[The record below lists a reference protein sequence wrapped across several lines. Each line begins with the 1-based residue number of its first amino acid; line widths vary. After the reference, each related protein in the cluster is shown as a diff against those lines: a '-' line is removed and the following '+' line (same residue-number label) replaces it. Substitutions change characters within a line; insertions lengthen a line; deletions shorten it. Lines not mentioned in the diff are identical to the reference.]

1 MQIVFSSHVR
11 ERMLQRGINEA
22 TVKDILQS
30 PDYIRTSF
38 SGRKIATKKLDKTWH
53 VIFLEEENR
62 IIVISTYFD

>member
-38 SGRKIATKKLDKTWH
+38 SGRKIATKKLDKKWH
-53 VIFLEEENR
+53 VIFLEEVDR

>member
-1 MQIVFSSHVR
+1 MQIVFSGHAT

-22 TVKDILQS
+22 TVKNILQS

-38 SGRKIATKKLDKTWH
+38 SGRKIATKKLDKAWH

-62 IIVISTYFD
+62 AIVISAYFD